1 MNAAGTKL
9 GSHPFAEGAE
19 ILDVSDGQGARIYP
33 SRLAGLELTDSMVK
47 YHSLNGS
54 GEIETLVLNDV
65 TGDAYRYGILTRME
79 SCLLYTSRCV

>member
-1 MNAAGTKL
+1 
-9 GSHPFAEGAE
+9 
-19 ILDVSDGQGARIYP
+19 
-33 SRLAGLELTDSMVK
+33 MVK

-79 SCLLYTSRCV
+79 STSAGEFPPITATSWM